1 MEIQWT
7 YPDRCGE
14 ANFVTMLEELDI
26 EMAVMKMH
34 GSWFNGSV
42 WTIII
47 TRSGMA
53 LFGLADSF

>member
-1 MEIQWT
+1 
-7 YPDRCGE
+7 
-14 ANFVTMLEELDI
+14 MLEELDI